1 MKVNARFGQLR
12 SSCCRRMLSAAILSF
27 LLAFAFQSAN
37 AQSTGGRIRGTVM
50 DPSGGAVPAATVTLI
65 NEATHA
71 TREVQSGASGE
82 YIFVEVPV
90 GSYEI
95 DMTMQG
101 FKKYVRKGIVLDLN
115 QVLTVDIA
123 LQLGGST
130 DVVEV
135 TGAPPVVDTS
145 STQLGAVVNERSSTQ
160 LPLNQ
165 RDVYQLLQLQPGV
178 QSQLGND
185 TFYGSDKAGV
195 VTVNGGRGR
204 ANNYTVNG
212 GDGNDLFANL
222 PAIEPSPDS
231 IEEFR
236 VISNSFDAE
245 YGRNSGAVVNVVTK
259 SGTNDLHGSAY
270 EFLRNDVLNTHPFTF
285 TPTPK
290 PAFKQNQF
298 GGTFGGPIKKDKTFF
313 FASYEGRRIVQGVV
327 SQQVTVPTATDMAG
341 DFSGAPHFTG
351 SLIDPTVA
359 NVLQSRCGSGNASPA
374 LNANQQTLLNDVIN
388 GTLPSGLGPNA
399 SGVPYNNPNLPSNL
413 SLFPTNQIPTQCFDP
428 VAVALAKLYV
438 PGAGGTAS
446 QVTTVPNKRDR
457 GDQFQIK
464 IDHSFSNNQKMA
476 IYYYFDDDNTLD
488 PFAKFQAQGAPLG
501 NFPGDYATRTQQINV
516 THTSTIGSTA
526 VNEARFSYFREGQLK
541 FDTPTRTNAIQASCG
556 TGTVSAV
563 CFTGQSD
570 VPLVDSS
577 GNCLSSGA
585 PPAGTPPT
593 CPANPDFGI
602 HSGLGASKEGVPYVQ
617 LNGGFSIGNN
627 FGGQLP
633 QTGSTFQ
640 FSDNYSKIIGNHS
653 LKFGGDVR
661 YQKFDQLLYFDINGQ
676 IVFNSNSNICPPP
689 SDPNAPAN
697 CSAISG
703 DDLGF
708 SSPYPNYFLGLA
720 NDLAQGSAQHEL
732 VRSKAVYLFAQD
744 SWKIKSNLT
753 LNYGVRW
760 ELNTP
765 MSDIGHK
772 VQTFRPGERSTIY
785 PCSLNPSNPL
795 FATFGPGEAGCDAAG
810 VTPIGLVFPGDKTVP
825 NGLTNTYYKAFAPR
839 IGLNWSPGSH
849 DGWLAKL
856 TGGPGRTSISM
867 GYGMFYN
874 PIEQLVLEQF
884 SAEPPFGGSNFI
896 PAPFLQTPYV
906 GQNGTISPNPFNGI
920 LNPPR
925 GKAIDWSGFA
935 GSIYFGQFPAN
946 MRPQYSDQYNLTIK
960 RELPGDILLQVA
972 YVGSQGH
979 RLLATYE
986 LNPGNP
992 TTCNDLAV
1000 AGQPCGP
1007 FGEDSMYSFTLQPG
1021 QVLHLPYVGGASPGP
1036 NTPCAIVNPSPACI
1050 VTGAPVTGTPIT
1062 LVGIRPYSSPLC
1074 NPLTATGCPTA
1085 SGVPVFSGIFSEDT
1099 IAHSNYNSLQALF
1112 EKRFS
1117 HGLQFQASYTFS
1129 KSLDNASSFESA
1141 LNPLNFNGTYGPS
1154 NYDARHRFVFNFV
1167 WDLPVPK
1174 YEGFK
1179 GQLLDGWELSG
1190 ILSFQSGF
1198 PVRITSQADAE
1209 QLDTTF
1215 DFEAPGQPNF
1225 APGAKFKAVNPRST
1239 VCAPGTGPFAQA
1251 VDPTAPGCQPVTG
1264 YAFDPNLFTNST
1276 VPAGTIGNAPRSI
1289 CCGPGINNTDMS
1301 ISKQTRI
1308 RERVQMEFRA
1318 DIFNVWNHAQFYSVD
1333 GNISNFGGTF
1343 GQPLHIRD
1351 PRLTQFALKFRF

>member
-1 MKVNARFGQLR
+1 MRLAAGPWQSYTRCH
-12 SSCCRRMLSAAILSF
+12 SSMLSLFFLALATMFAAP
-27 LLAFAFQSAN
+27 FAG
-37 AQSTGGRIRGTVM
+37 AQSTGGRIRGTVS
-50 DPSGGAVPAATVTLI
+50 DPSGASVAGATVALV

-71 TREVQSGASGE
+71 TRDVQSGASGE
-82 YIFVEVPV
+82 YIFIEVPV
-90 GSYEI
+90 GTYELNV
-95 DMTMQG
+95 TQAG
-101 FKKYVRKGIVLDLN
+101 FKKYLRKGVALDLN
-115 QVLTVDIA
+115 QVISVDIT
-123 LQLGGST
+123 LQLGVATES
-130 DVVEV
+130 VEV

-185 TFYGSDKAGV
+185 LFYGSDRAGV

-204 ANNYTVNG
+204 SNNYTVNG

-222 PAIEPSPDS
+222 PAVEPSPDS

-259 SGTNDLHGSAY
+259 SGTNDVHGSFY
-270 EFLRNDVLNTHPFTF
+270 EFFRNDVLNAHPFTF
-285 TPTPK
+285 VASPK
-290 PAFKQNQF
+290 PHFKQNQF
-298 GGTFGGPIKKDKTFF
+298 GGTIGGPIRKNKTFF
-313 FASYEGRRIVQGVV
+313 FGSYEGRRVVQGIV
-327 SQQVTVPTATDMAG
+327 SQQVTVPTATDLAG
-341 DFSGAPHFTG
+341 DFSGGSPFTG

-359 NVLQSRCGSGNASPA
+359 NVLQSRCGSGSSAPA
-374 LNANQQTLLNDVIN
+374 LNAAQQGLLNNVIA
-388 GTLPSGLGPNA
+388 GTPE
-399 SGVPYNNPNLPSNL
+399 PYNDPTKAPQLSIFPN
-413 SLFPTNQIPTQCFDP
+413 NQIPTQCFDP
-428 VAVALAKLYV
+428 VALSLLQYV
-438 PGAGGTAS
+438 PGAGGSAS

-464 IDHSFSNNQKMA
+464 IDHSFNNNQKTS

-488 PFAKFQAQGAPLG
+488 PFAKFQAEGAPLG
-501 NFPGDYATRTQQINV
+501 NFPGDYATRTQQVNL
-516 THTSTIGSTA
+516 THTSTIGATA
-526 VNEARFSYFREGQLK
+526 VNEFRFSYFREGQLR

-556 TGTVSAV
+556 TGTAKAF

-570 VPLVDSS
+570 TPLVDSS

-585 PPAGTPPT
+585 PPAGTPPS
-593 CPANPDFGI
+593 CPGNADFGI
-602 HSGLGASKEGVPYVQ
+602 HTGLGASKEGVPFVQ

-633 QTGSTFQ
+633 QIGNTFQ
-640 FSDNYSKIIGNHS
+640 FSDNYSKIIGNHN

-661 YQKFDQLLYFDINGQ
+661 YQKFDQLLYFDVNGQ
-676 IVFNSNSNICPPP
+676 IVFNSDSNICG
-689 SDPNAPAN
+689 PAN
-697 CSAISG
+697 PNLPPNCSTVSG

-708 SSPYPNYFLGLA
+708 SSPYPNYLLGLA
-720 NDLAQGSAQHEL
+720 TDLAQGSAQHEL
-732 VRSKAVYLFAQD
+732 IRSKSVYLFAQD

-765 MSDIGHK
+765 QADIGHK

-785 PCSLNPSNPL
+785 PCSLDPSNPL

-825 NGLTNTYYKAFAPR
+825 DGLTNTYYKAFAPR
-839 IGLNWSPGSH
+839 LGLNWSPSAH

-856 TGGPGRTSISM
+856 TGGPGRTSIST

-896 PAPFLQTPYV
+896 PTPFLQAPYV
-906 GQNGTISPNPFNGI
+906 GQNGTIAPNPFTGI

-925 GKAIDWSGFA
+925 HQAIDWSRFL

-986 LNPGNP
+986 VNPGNP
-992 TTCNDLAV
+992 TTCNDLA
-1000 AGQPCGP
+1000 ALGQGCGT
-1007 FGEDSMYSFTLQPG
+1007 FGEDSAYSFTLPPN
-1021 QVLHLPYVGGASPGP
+1021 QVLHLPYVGGGPGGQ
-1036 NTPCAIVNPSPACI
+1036 NIPCAIVNPTAACI
-1050 VTGAPVTGTPIT
+1050 VTGAVGTGTPIT

-1074 NPLTATGCPTA
+1074 DPLTGVGCPT
-1085 SGVPVFSGIFSEDT
+1085 GGTPVFSGIFSEDT
-1099 IAHSNYNSLQALF
+1099 IAHSNYNSFQALF

-1141 LNPLNFNGTYGPS
+1141 LNPLNFNSTYGLS
-1154 NYDARHRFVFNFV
+1154 NYDARHRFVFNYV

-1174 YEGFK
+1174 YDGLK
-1179 GQLLDGWELSG
+1179 GKLLDGWEASG
-1190 ILSFQSGF
+1190 ILTFQSGF
-1198 PVRITSQADAE
+1198 PIRITSQDDIE

-1215 DFEAPGQPNF
+1215 DFEAPGQPNL
-1225 APGAKFKAVNPRST
+1225 
-1239 VCAPGTGPFAQA
+1239 TGPFKTH
-1251 VDPTAPGCQPVTG
+1251 DPRKDGFV
-1264 YAFDPNLFTNST
+1264 FDPGLFTNNT
-1276 VPAGTIGNAPRSI
+1276 VAAGTIGNAPRSI
-1289 CCGPGINNTDMS
+1289 CCGPGINGTDMS
-1301 ISKQTRI
+1301 FSKQTRFS
-1308 RERVQMEFRA
+1308 ERWLMEFRA

-1333 GNISNFGGTF
+1333 GNISNLGGTF

-1351 PRLTQFALKFRF
+1351 PRLVQFALKFRF